1 MPNLDP
7 IQQHHIENYGLNTA
21 QPLASSRNAAAE
33 RKAEYDLHCKRMEVD
48 QEYRLRWEQREK
60 EFEQDKQR
68 NYYY

>member
-1 MPNLDP
+1 MNLEQTTRDD
-7 IQQHHIENYGLNTA
+7 IARDGLSTA
-21 QPLASSRNAAAE
+21 QPLASGRKAAAE
-33 RKAEYDLHCKRMEVD
+33 RKSEYDLHCKRMEAD